1 MSKSTTQHRSGKPGF
16 ARSSS
21 NVPLV
26 QNWVTKIATHAHDN
40 SLGPQNQTIQPSFES
55 FMGRSKL
62 DSQVYG
68 NVVASLENADKSL
81 EQLFKSAGFN
91 DQDWE
96 NLLPHQREAGAYTYM
111 AFGNPRK
118 YLEKAYSFEHA
129 ANDMSGA
136 IPIIAVDTTSNS
148 AMGYLTKAHP
158 ALEAFDEREMKAHV
172 PMSIVY
178 NVQASRQDPFG
189 DLFYQPLVVT
199 PDQNG
204 VDVLV
209 KRVMV
214 FNEWR
219 HDTSGRAIDLD
230 SLRVNLVKAHIDFNV
245 LSSDVTL
252 ATPVFYTG
260 NVENNSHFA
269 PTTAIAPVQIE
280 VRNKEVI
287 LTSPLVPFMD
297 HNLLSLSQ
305 TPAMVATGL
314 QDQTASLD
322 HRITIE
328 KVYIKVTATTG
339 GAVAYLPIETT
350 RLPLNAYQ
358 KGPEGLDKQMFLNF
372 TTKNIVITGTTKDT
386 TGAVDVNGLGASPAT
401 VYLRD
406 PARDDLVV
414 HLAFDMGGSAN
425 VEVGT
430 VKFNP
435 SPVTIGKIYRKLP
448 DGRKVEEKDAAVLAA
463 LKAELSFEFAFA
475 DIGAR
480 RSNIDRRD
488 KGLLVTNVEHVER
501 FAVPLLS
508 PITCQTPRTSTGTG
522 GDVTAPINATRIRN
536 SNNAVTKLFQYAD
549 QLNAAGINDQP
560 SDIIPDIE
568 GPGRHMVGA
577 YYHRSTV
584 DVTTLVNSIKSQDRR
599 ADVKAAL
606 INLITSRVADCI
618 QKTGYLPVLQASN
631 GYTNE
636 MPLVAIGTDAYI
648 NTFLMIDGDTRTL
661 GPNLECQIEVSPDRR
676 VYGKIVVALV
686 RRGITGADPLNFG
699 NMVWMPELVTE
710 LDMTRNNAAVHE
722 TMVQPRVLHLNTCPI
737 LIIFDIEN
745 LDQAVSQRINIPF
758 EDV

>member
-1 MSKSTTQHRSGKPGF
+1 MAKSNKPVF
-16 ARSSS
+16 ARSSAHTAVVNKAVGLFAAHANDNAQNIK
-21 NVPLV
+21 NVAL
-26 QNWVTKIATHAHDN
+26 K
-40 SLGPQNQTIQPSFES
+40 PSFES
-55 FMGRSKL
+55 FMKRTTL
-62 DSQVYG
+62 DESQYG
-68 NVVASLENADKSL
+68 SLSKSL
-81 EQLFKSAGFN
+81 ESADATIESIMVAAGMSAK
-91 DQDWE
+91 DWE
-96 NLLPHQREAGAYTYM
+96 NLTGAQREAGAYAYM
-111 AFGNPRK
+111 AFHNPHA
-118 YLEKAYSFEHA
+118 YGVEAYGFKAPVS
-129 ANDMSGA
+129 DMSN
-136 IPIIAVDTTSNS
+136 PLRPVIAVDTTSNPV
-148 AMGYLTKAHP
+148 MGYHTKAHP
-158 ALEAFDEREMKAHV
+158 ALEAFDDREVKAHV
-172 PMSIVY
+172 PLSIVY

-189 DLFYQPLVVT
+189 ELFYPTMVVT

-214 FNEWR
+214 FNEFR
-219 HDTSGRAIDLD
+219 HDITGKAIDLD
-230 SLRVNLVKAHIDFNV
+230 TLRVNLVKAHVDATV
-245 LSSDVTL
+245 LSTDVTL

-269 PTTAIAPVQIE
+269 PVGEIAPRPTT
-280 VRNKEVI
+280 VRNNEAI
-287 LTSPLVPFMD
+287 LTSPLKPFMD

-305 TPAMVATGL
+305 TPSMTAAGVL
-314 QDQTASLD
+314 DQTASLD
-322 HRITIE
+322 HRITLE
-328 KVYIKVTATTG
+328 KVYVKVTATTG
-339 GAVAYLPIETT
+339 GAVAFLPMDTT
-350 RLPLNAYQ
+350 RLPRNAYQ
-358 KGPEGLDKQMFLNF
+358 KGPEGLDKELQLNF
-372 TTKNIVITGTTKDT
+372 NTKTLPVTGLNVDTVGVITG
-386 TGAVDVNGLGASPAT
+386 SPALA
-401 VYLRD
+401 YLRD
-406 PARDDLVV
+406 VARQDLI
-414 HLAFDMGGSAN
+414 LQLTFDVGGRAN

-435 SPVTIGKIYRKLP
+435 TPITIHKVLRKLP
-448 DGRKVEEKDAAVLAA
+448 DGRKVEVTDTAIINA
-463 LKAELSFEFAFA
+463 LNAELTFSFGYA
-475 DIGAR
+475 DLGAR

-549 QLNAAGINDQP
+549 QLNAAGITDVP
-560 SDIIPDIE
+560 TDTIPDIE

-577 YYHRSTV
+577 YYHRETV

-606 INLITSRVADCI
+606 INLITSRVVHAI
-618 QKTGYLPVLQASN
+618 QATGYLPVLQASN

-636 MPLVAIGTDAYI
+636 MPLVAIGTDSYI

-661 GPNLECQIEVSPDRR
+661 GPNIDCQIEVSPDRR

-686 RRGITGADPLNFG
+686 RKGITGADPLNFG

-737 LIIFDIEN
+737 MIIFDIEN
-745 LDQAVSQRINIPF
+745 LDQAVSLRINVPF
-758 EDV
+758 ENV

>member
-1 MSKSTTQHRSGKPGF
+1 MSKSNTVAKPSF
-16 ARSSS
+16 ARSTSS
-21 NVPLV
+21 MAPVNKAVELF
-26 QNWVTKIATHAHDN
+26 ATHATDKA
-40 SLGPQNQTIQPSFES
+40 LGKNNPAIQPSFEN
-55 FMGRSKL
+55 FLQRSKL
-62 DSQVYG
+62 DDERFR
-68 NVVASLENADKSL
+68 NVTTSLEAADKSI
-81 EQLFKSAGFN
+81 EQIMRGAGFS
-91 DQDWE
+91 DTDWE
-96 NLLPHQREAGAYTYM
+96 NLTSAQREAGAYAYM
-111 AFGNPRK
+111 AFANPTGYAR
-118 YLEKAYSFEHA
+118 KAYAFEHA
-129 ANDMSGA
+129 QTDTSNAA
-136 IPIIAVDTTSNS
+136 LPVIAVDTTSNP
-148 AMGYLTKAHP
+148 ALGYTTKAHA
-158 ALEAFDEREMKAHV
+158 ALEAFDDREVKAHV
-172 PMSIVY
+172 PMSVVY
-178 NVQASRQDPFG
+178 NVQAARQDPFG
-189 DLFYQPLVVT
+189 ELFYPTLVVT

-219 HDTSGRAIDLD
+219 HDTSGKAIDID
-230 SLRVNLVKAHIDFNV
+230 SLRVNLVKAHIDATV

-260 NVENNSHFA
+260 NAENNSHFA
-269 PTTAIAPVQIE
+269 PTADIAPRQVE
-280 VRNKEVI
+280 VRNKETI
-287 LTSPLVPFMD
+287 LTSPLKPFMD

-305 TPAMVATGL
+305 TPAMVAAGL

-322 HRITIE
+322 HRITVE
-328 KVYIKVTATTG
+328 KLYIKVTEATGSTS
-339 GAVAYLPIETT
+339 AFLPIDTT
-350 RLPLNAYQ
+350 RLPRNAYQ
-358 KGPEGLDKQMFLNF
+358 KGPEGLDKELLLNF
-372 TTKNIVITGTTKDT
+372 ITKNLVVTGLNKDT
-386 TGAVDVNGLGASPAT
+386 AGAPTGSPSL

-406 PARDDLVV
+406 PLREDLII
-414 HLAFDMGGSAN
+414 HLGVDIGGSAN

-435 SPVTIGKIYRKLP
+435 SPIYIHKVYEKQP
-448 DGRKVEEKDAAVLAA
+448 DGKKIEVTDTAVINA
-463 LKAELSFEFAFA
+463 LKAELTFEFGYA

-549 QLNAAGINDQP
+549 QLLAAGINEYP

-577 YYHRSTV
+577 YYFRDTV

-606 INLITSRVADCI
+606 VNMITSRVADCI

-661 GPNLECQIEVSPDRR
+661 GPGLECQIEVSPDRR
-676 VYGKIVVALV
+676 MYGKIAVALV

-745 LDQAVSQRINIPF
+745 LDQAVSTRVNVPF
-758 EDV
+758 ENV

>member
-1 MSKSTTQHRSGKPGF
+1 MSKSTNKPLFSRGTANVTTLNRAVALLATRSNDNGLNGK
-16 ARSSS
+16 
-21 NVPLV
+21 NDTL
-26 QNWVTKIATHAHDN
+26 K
-40 SLGPQNQTIQPSFES
+40 PSFEG
-55 FMGRSKL
+55 FMKRSTA
-62 DSQVYG
+62 DEGMFG
-68 NVVASLENADKSL
+68 NVVRSLESADNAIAAVMKD
-81 EQLFKSAGFN
+81 AGFT
-91 DQDWE
+91 DKDWE
-96 NLLPHQREAGAYTYM
+96 ALTPAQREAGAYAYM
-111 AFGNPRK
+111 TFYNP
-118 YLEKAYSFEHA
+118 KAYAMEAYRFKPAE
-129 ANDMSGA
+129 NDFSNPA
-136 IPIIAVDTTSNS
+136 CKVYAVDTTTN
-148 AMGYLTKAHP
+148 ADMGYTTKAHP
-158 ALEAFDEREMKAHV
+158 AFEAFDDREVKAHV
-172 PMSIVY
+172 PQSIIY
-178 NVQASRQDPFG
+178 NVQAARQDPFG
-189 DLFYQPLVVT
+189 ELFYQTMVVT

-219 HDTSGRAIDLD
+219 HDTSGKPINLD
-230 SLRVNLVKAHIDFNV
+230 ELRVNLVKAHIDFTV
-245 LSSDVTL
+245 LSTDVTL
-252 ATPVFYTG
+252 ATPVWYAG
-260 NVENNSHFA
+260 NAENNSHFA
-269 PTTAIAPVQIE
+269 PAADIAPRQVV
-280 VRNKEVI
+280 VRNKETI
-287 LTSPLVPFMD
+287 LTSPLVPFME

-305 TPAMVATGL
+305 TAAMVATGL

-322 HRITIE
+322 HRITVE

-339 GAVAYLPIETT
+339 GATAFLPIETT
-350 RLPLNAYQ
+350 RLPRNAYQ
-358 KGPEGLDKQMFLNF
+358 KGPEGLDKELMLNF
-372 TTKNIVITGTTKDT
+372 ITKNIVVTGLNLDTVGAT
-386 TGAVDVNGLGASPAT
+386 TGSPALA
-401 VYLRD
+401 YLRD
-406 PARDDLVV
+406 PARENLIV

-425 VEVGT
+425 LEVGT

-435 SPVTIGKIYRKLP
+435 SPVTINKVYEKLANGKT
-448 DGRKVEEKDAAVLAA
+448 VEVTDAAVINA
-463 LKAELSFEFAFA
+463 LKAELTFGFAFA

-549 QLNAAGINDQP
+549 QLLAAGVNEFP

-577 YYHRSTV
+577 YFYRKTV
-584 DVTTLVNSIKSQDRR
+584 DVTQLVNSVKSQDRR

-606 INLITSRVADCI
+606 VNLVTSRVSDAI

-636 MPLVAIGTDAYI
+636 MPLVAIGTDSYI

-676 VYGKIVVALV
+676 MYGKIVVALV
-686 RRGITGADPLNFG
+686 RKGITGADPLNFG
-699 NMVWMPELVTE
+699 NMIWMPELVTE
-710 LDMTRNNAAVHE
+710 LDMTRSNAAVHE

-745 LDQAVSQRINIPF
+745 LDVAISERVNIPF
-758 EDV
+758 ENV